1 MRYPRFFFKKLVN
14 DKNNFCG
21 FLAILRHGLLMVW
34 ILFSQN
40 LLHIKGYNDA
50 NERNG

>member
-21 FLAILRHGLLMVW
+21 FLATETWSFNGLNF
-34 ILFSQN
+34 IFS
-40 LLHIKGYNDA
+40 
-50 NERNG
+50 E